1 MESMRRAYL
10 LLAMVLPLSA
20 QVKFT
25 EQPGRML
32 VEIDGKPYSTF
43 FLSPDGN
50 KPYVWPLRTATGLIV
65 TRRFPMEKFPGE
77 TSDHPHQRGMFFSHG
92 DINGVNFWATE
103 PGSGIPRMGSMALQ
117 RVEVKGGEK
126 SGTIH
131 AVFNGRDPAGKP
143 IMEENRTLTF
153 YSGALLRIIDYEI
166 VVKALDPLI
175 FADTKEG
182 TFGIR
187 LATSMTEDKGGHMVN
202 AQGAQT
208 EKNVW
213 GKRSEWVDCYGPVEG
228 QTAGVAVFDH
238 PGNPRHPTYWHAR
251 AYGLLAANIFGVR
264 DFTGAKTRDGS
275 MKVEAGRSVRF
286 RYRVV
291 IHPGDPQSAK
301 IAELYREY
309 AGR

>member
-1 MESMRRAYL
+1 MEGMRRAL
-10 LLAMVLPLSA
+10 LFLAVFLPLSA

-25 EQPGRML
+25 REPGRIL

-43 FLSPDGN
+43 FLAPDGN

-92 DINGVNFWATE
+92 DVNGYNFWATE
-103 PGSGIPRMGSMALQ
+103 PGSGIPKMGSMALKK
-117 RVEVKGGEK
+117 VEAVGGDR
-126 SGTIH
+126 SGLIH
-131 AVFNGRDPAGKP
+131 AVFEGRDPAGKP
-143 IMEENRTLTF
+143 IMEETRSITF
-153 YSGALLRIIDYEI
+153 YSGSPLRIIDYEI
-166 VVKALDPLI
+166 VVKALDPLT

-187 LATSMTEDKGGHMVN
+187 LAPSMTEDKGGRMVN
-202 AQGAQT
+202 AQGAAT

-228 QTAGVAVFDH
+228 QTVGVAVFDH
-238 PGNPRHPTYWHAR
+238 PANPRHPTYWHAR

-264 DFTGAKTRDGS
+264 DFTGDKTQNGS
-275 MKVEAGRSVRF
+275 MKVAAGKSIRF
-286 RYRVV
+286 RFRVV
-291 IHPGDPQSAK
+291 VHPGDAQAAK
-301 IAELYREY
+301 IAALYREY
-309 AGR
+309 AK